1 VSPTRIPRR
10 CRLCAAP
17 AVGRGRCDQHA
28 LPAAEHRTRSNHI
41 YGTRRWRRMARQ
53 HLAEHPF
60 CVCGCDRLAEV
71 VDHIRPHRGD
81 VALAFDADNL
91 QSMTRACHGRKTR
104 LETAG
109 GESFSQRGANSAQC
123 GAQRET
129 PMRRMSSDFKRSGES
144 S

>member
-1 VSPTRIPRR
+1 
-10 CRLCAAP
+10 
-17 AVGRGRCDQHA
+17 
-28 LPAAEHRTRSNHI
+28 
-41 YGTRRWRRMARQ
+41 MARQ

-109 GESFSQRGANSAQC
+109 GGLSLSEARTPPSAGHNERRPC
-123 GAQRET
+123 GE
-129 PMRRMSSDFKRSGES
+129 
-144 S
+144 